1 MLWIQIQWIWIRTQ
15 FLELCYTSTFWKML
29 KIILM
34 EIFFFLKKM
43 FLLMIITKKIMPS
56 EEFFSLLSLWMVN
69 LSIWHLLPLIFLI
82 FTCVDPDPYL
92 DYGSGSTKLPNTV
105 PIWIGIHNT
114 GGNAKYFETVLWIKI
129 HWIWIRIQDFG
140 PIWIWIRNQV
150 RIQGN
155 TINFERKYSK

>member
-1 MLWIQIQWIWIRTQ
+1 MWIQIHWIWIRTQ
-15 FLELCYTSTFWKML
+15 FLELCYTGTFWKML
-29 KIILM
+29 KIIL
-34 EIFFFLKKM
+34 IGNFFFVEKNV
-43 FLLMIITKKIMPS
+43 FVNDYRITKKMMPS
-56 EEFFSLLSLWMVN
+56 EEFCSLLSLWMVN

-114 GGNAKYFETVLWIKI
+114 GGNAKYFESVLWIKI

-140 PIWIWIRNQV
+140 PV
-150 RIQGN
+150 QGN
-155 TINFERKYSK
+155 TYNINVENKNSK